1 MVNLLVELNDKK
13 TKVASPSLEI
23 EDIDEREIVAL
34 ETTQVNDAYGDFD
47 QEKKSKRKFQHKDF
61 DSALEAL
68 TISERACRINVS
80 IYAAM
85 MVFAVALAAYSL
97 SYSAFYGISLYPTVF
112 GVLAIASFVSILFIA
127 PQSKIS
133 KNAAKIVQMNA
144 LYSAYV
150 NQLAVLGHR
159 DVYKHGE
166 KSVDEIERTSRLLEQ
181 ITFNTVDKLEN
192 LVENKSSQTA
202 NKKVST

>member
-1 MVNLLVELNDKK
+1 MAEPNNKK
-13 TKVASPSLEI
+13 TEVASHSLEL
-23 EDIDEREIVAL
+23 EDIDERQIVAI
-34 ETTQVNDAYGDFD
+34 ETTQVNDVHGDFD
-47 QEKKSKRKFQHKDF
+47 QEKKSKRKLQHKDF

-85 MVFAVALAAYSL
+85 MVFAVALATYSL
-97 SYSAFYGISLYPTVF
+97 SYSAFFGIGLYPTIF
-112 GVLAIASFVSILFIA
+112 GVLSIASFVSILLIA

-133 KNAAKIVQMNA
+133 KNAAKIVQMNT

-159 DVYKHGE
+159 DVYKRGE
-166 KSVDEIERTSRLLEQ
+166 KSIDEVERTSKLLEQ
-181 ITFNTVDKLEN
+181 VTFNTVDKLEN
-192 LVENKSSQTA
+192 LIENKPNQIV
-202 NKKVST
+202 NKKASV